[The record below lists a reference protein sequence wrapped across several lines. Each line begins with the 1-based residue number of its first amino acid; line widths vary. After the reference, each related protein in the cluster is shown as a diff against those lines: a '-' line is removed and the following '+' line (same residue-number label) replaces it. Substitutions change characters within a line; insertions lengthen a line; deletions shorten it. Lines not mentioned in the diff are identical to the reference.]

1 MPLFVA
7 LTPVLTELITAA
19 MEPLKQVIISLVPL
33 FTSIA
38 EIIIILI
45 PLIEVLVELIIVFLP
60 LLELLIPVI
69 AMLVPLIELLIMPLT
84 VWAEVTK
91 YTLIPVVWILNGLLG
106 ALVIVMGF
114 IVEKLVWLGN
124 WVNENII
131 DIWTEKLYWLVDAL
145 KDVGGWLER
154 LIGYIGD
161 LNLDKVSEMLGLTGG
176 SGGGLQGRAEKLLGF
191 DEGGVVPGNIGEPMM
206 ILAHGGEEVIPVGKG
221 GSRGVSYTSHDTINI
236 SLHVDKA
243 VSDEDIDRIDRL
255 LAERFINYK
264 RQGMHQLLTEVD

>member
-1 MPLFVA
+1 
-7 LTPVLTELITAA
+7 
-19 MEPLKQVIISLVPL
+19 
-33 FTSIA
+33 
-38 EIIIILI
+38 
-45 PLIEVLVELIIVFLP
+45 
-60 LLELLIPVI
+60 
-69 AMLVPLIELLIMPLT
+69 
-84 VWAEVTK
+84 
-91 YTLIPVVWILNGLLG
+91 
-106 ALVIVMGF
+106 
-114 IVEKLVWLGN
+114 LGN

-176 SGGGLQGRAEKLLGF
+176 SGGGLQGRTEKLLGF